1 MLFFNRVTLF
11 YLEQEPILD
20 DTKTVLEIVQ
30 EGAAETMAV

>member
-1 MLFFNRVTLF
+1 MLFFQPGYTVG

-30 EGAAETMAV
+30 EGC